1 MVDQMSSSSLKDL
14 LGGRNLYLIGMMGS
28 GKSLTGPFLANEI
41 GYRFVDSDQVIEKV
55 AKSSISEI
63 FGKEGEN
70 GFREIETQVLK
81 EIGQLYS
88 LVVAT
93 GGGIVTHPGN
103 WGVLHQGV
111 VIWIDPGRNRL
122 LQRLKVDNSSRP
134 LLNENDPVST
144 FDQIYAD
151 RQLLYKEADLKI
163 AVEDESPKNVALKI
177 LDHLPS
183 ILIDSVNQSVQQTTE
198 E

>member
-1 MVDQMSSSSLKDL
+1 MNDQLSSSSLKDL

-28 GKSLTGPFLANEI
+28 GKSLTGPLLAKEM
-41 GYRFVDSDQVIEKV
+41 GYGFVDSDQVIEKV

-63 FGKEGEN
+63 FAKEGEI
-70 GFREIETQVLK
+70 GFRDIESKVLK

-93 GGGIVTHPGN
+93 GGGVVMRPEN

-111 VIWIDPGRNRL
+111 VIWIDPGRNEL
-122 LQRLKVDNSSRP
+122 LARLKLDNSPRP
-134 LLNENDPVST
+134 MLNENDPISA
-144 FDQIYAD
+144 FDQIYQD

-163 AVEDESPKNVALKI
+163 LVVDESPKNVALKI
-177 LDHLPS
+177 LNNLPS
-183 ILIDSVNQSVQQTTE
+183 ILIDSGNLSSQQTTE
-198 E
+198 